1 MALKNI
7 LLCAT
12 LLVLLCCVASAQ
24 TFYGSIVGTVTDA
37 SGALMPGAKVT
48 VANLGTA
55 ETHSMAT
62 NNEGLYQF
70 VNLVPG
76 RYRVEVEKAGFKRFT
91 REPITVEVQ
100 SAVRIDVT
108 GLEAGAVTQTVE
120 VTGETPLLQPETSS
134 LGQVVDS
141 RKVNELPLNGRNPL
155 ALVALVPGVVP
166 QGTVGG
172 GSLQNPA
179 GQNPAHSR

>member
-1 MALKNI
+1 MTSNARTRI
-7 LLCAT
+7 VIWAA
-12 LLVLLCCVASAQ
+12 VVSVFCCLSFGQ

-37 SGALMPGAKVT
+37 TSALMPGAKVT
-48 VANLGTA
+48 LTNLGTSQTRSM
-55 ETHSMAT
+55 ETNA
-62 NNEGLYQF
+62 EGLYQF

-76 RYRVEVEKAGFKRFT
+76 KYKIDVEKAGFKRFT

-100 SAVRIDVT
+100 SAVRIDVS

-134 LGQVVDS
+134 LGQVVEA

-155 ALVALVPGVVP
+155 AL
-166 QGTVGG
+166 
-172 GSLQNPA
+172 SA
-179 GQNPAHSR
+179 GQGHRPERAG